1 VLAPS
6 ASARNHVTSNI
17 RYPTPTRHSTR
28 SPWSSY
34 QASGAPT
41 APTHSRGN
49 GGPTAFDDSDLCSCD
64 VMGAARA
71 GRTGGWSVGGELT
84 LGFIASPLPTI
95 ASCLSVMPRS
105 AVSTLVIAPYGLLR
119 RRGGRKRSFCMSS
132 SLRQRAIAGHVS
144 SRGSEEGVATKPQPW
159 HAVLSV
165 RVVVVL
171 LALFCFMHLALWKVV
186 YDFAMDTDH
195 ERLQNSARQAW
206 GSLQRVR
213 EHLHHFGSEV

>member
-1 VLAPS
+1 
-6 ASARNHVTSNI
+6 
-17 RYPTPTRHSTR
+17 
-28 SPWSSY
+28 
-34 QASGAPT
+34 
-41 APTHSRGN
+41 
-49 GGPTAFDDSDLCSCD
+49 
-64 VMGAARA
+64 
-71 GRTGGWSVGGELT
+71 
-84 LGFIASPLPTI
+84 
-95 ASCLSVMPRS
+95 
-105 AVSTLVIAPYGLLR
+105 
-119 RRGGRKRSFCMSS
+119 MSS

>member
-1 VLAPS
+1 MLAPS

-95 ASCLSVMPRS
+95 VSCLSVMPRS
-105 AVSTLVIAPYGLLR
+105 AVSTLVIAPCGLLR
-119 RRGGRKRSFCMSS
+119 RRGGRNR
-132 SLRQRAIAGHVS
+132 RGHFVCLP
-144 SRGSEEGVATKPQPW
+144 VYA
-159 HAVLSV
+159 SV
-165 RVVVVL
+165 RSQDTCPPEALKKALQQSLSPGMLSFPCVWL
-171 LALFCFMHLALWKVV
+171 LSC
-186 YDFAMDTDH
+186 
-195 ERLQNSARQAW
+195 
-206 GSLQRVR
+206 
-213 EHLHHFGSEV
+213 LHSSVSCI